1 MKTTDYFRDN
11 VLPKRAYIRDE
22 WCEAVIAHPL
32 KREIQAEDG
41 RIRHWG
47 WIVEMG
53 RHLRVVTL
61 ADGETVHNA
70 FYDRRFKP

>member
-11 VLPKRAYIRDE
+11 VLPKRPYIRAE
-22 WCEAVIAHPL
+22 WCESVIAHPL
-32 KREIQAEDG
+32 KREVQPEDG

-47 WIVEMG
+47 WIVEAG

>member
-1 MKTTDYFRDN
+1 MNSTDYFRDN
-11 VLPKRAYIRDE
+11 VLAKRPYIRAE

-41 RIRHWG
+41 RIRQWG
-47 WIVEMG
+47 WIAEVG